1 VRVKSTVLY
10 CVYVVVVVSYFCFLL
25 FSLSTLSMLS
35 VLIRSMSTPKGCLTK
50 HLTKHLIYYIYMI
63 KEARFGQEGAL
74 FP

>member
-35 VLIRSMSTPKGCLTK
+35 VLIRSMSTPNKTPNKTPNIL
-50 HLTKHLIYYIYMI
+50 YIYDQRGTLWPGRSPVSI
-63 KEARFGQEGAL
+63 K
-74 FP
+74 